1 MMSDIDGVELDVV
14 STDVAS
20 RIPMKS
26 WPSLYKSM
34 RSKHVSAEQSEEQVV
49 TVRMMDAIH
58 SLPFSPP
65 GFHT

>member
-34 RSKHVSAEQSEEQVV
+34 RSKQVSAEQSEEQVV

-58 SLPFSPP
+58 FLPFSPP